1 MLHQQSKCWVAALAR
16 GHCNKVPSCATFPGT
31 FQVGKRAQ
39 FVGYFFGRTAQ
50 TDKALQ
56 YYENLVNKH
65 PDYVGTYYHL
75 GKLYEALNRKPDAI
89 STYEKGMEIAKQKRD
104 NHAFSELQ
112 AVYRELAG
120 IDEDDY

>member
-1 MLHQQSKCWVAALAR
+1 MQLSRLEKLLEFLKNEPEDEFLQYALATEYLR
-16 GHCNKVPSCATFPGT
+16 LNE
-31 FQVGKRAQ
+31 
-39 FVGYFFGRTAQ
+39 

-56 YYENLVNKH
+56 YYETLVIKH

-89 STYEKGMEIAKQKRD
+89 TTYEKGMDIAKQKRD

-112 AVYRELAG
+112 AVYREAIG
-120 IDEDDY
+120 WGEDE

>member
-1 MLHQQSKCWVAALAR
+1 MELSRLDKLLEFLKNEPNDEFLQYALATEYLR
-16 GHCNKVPSCATFPGT
+16 LNE
-31 FQVGKRAQ
+31 
-39 FVGYFFGRTAQ
+39 

-56 YYENLVNKH
+56 YYEDLMINH

-89 STYEKGMEIAKQKRD
+89 STYEKGMEIAKNKRD

-112 AVYRELAG
+112 AVYREATG
-120 IDEDDY
+120 WDEDDDY

>member
-1 MLHQQSKCWVAALAR
+1 MQLSRLDKLLEFLKNEPEDEFLQYALATEYLR
-16 GHCNKVPSCATFPGT
+16 LNE
-31 FQVGKRAQ
+31 
-39 FVGYFFGRTAQ
+39 

-89 STYEKGMEIAKQKRD
+89 NTYEKGMEIAKQKRD
-104 NHAFSELQ
+104 NHAFAELQ
-112 AVYRELAG
+112 TVYREANG
-120 IDEDDY
+120 IDEDDE